1 MDGLNRKYVAT
12 LAVVAFLILVIGLL
26 IKPQDG
32 VEVPVPVAEAAPLQQ
47 LSHERDL
54 RAQASYFAER
64 IAAVAPQ
71 TVYLSEFGTSA
82 VRWDSTA
89 MVATTLP
96 DVPITTIRFA
106 QPDDTVRAAMPAPP
120 TERVRWVLAVARRP
134 DGTTVS
140 AVGLNGGLA
149 TAQCGDATYRE
160 LILDVPL
167 HSAFA
172 GGGVFDL
179 TGRRLGLVVLCDG
192 RTAAIP
198 AGEVERVLRE
208 LASVRGR
215 LKGDIGLTVAALDQ
229 RLSAYFRRDTGVVVV
244 ELQQF
249 SPADSWDLRPGDIIE
264 SIDDRPVRNVD
275 DLAPLL
281 VDSTLQHVIGRIR
294 DGRRAQLRVSRDESP
309 ARAENG
315 LGTSEGWTIIASAR
329 PGTVVYRSGL
339 RPGDRVLQV
348 DNVIRPSVTA
358 LQQAVARADTMQVF
372 LIFQRG
378 TVQRAVLTSP
388 R

>member
-12 LAVVAFLILVIGLL
+12 LALVAFSILVVGLL

-32 VEVPVPVAEAAPLQQ
+32 VEAPVPVAEAAPLQQ
-47 LSHERDL
+47 LSRERDL

-71 TVYLSEFGTSA
+71 TVYLSEFGISA
-82 VRWDSTA
+82 VRWDSAA

-96 DVPITTIRFA
+96 DVPITTIRYV
-106 QPDDTVRAAMPAPP
+106 QSDDTVRSALPVPP

-134 DGTTVS
+134 DGSTVS

-167 HSAFA
+167 HSALA
-172 GGGVFDL
+172 GGGLFDL
-179 TGRRLGLVVLCDG
+179 SGRRLGLIVLCDG

-198 AGEVERVLRE
+198 VGEVERALRE

-215 LKGDIGLTVAALDQ
+215 LKGDLGLAVAALDQ

-244 ELQQF
+244 ELQQD

-264 SIDDRPVRNVD
+264 SIDNQPVRNVD

-281 VDSTLQHVIGRIR
+281 VDSSLEHTIGRVR
-294 DGRRAQLRVSRDESP
+294 DGRRAQLRVSRDKSP
-309 ARAENG
+309 ASAENE
-315 LGTSEGWTIIASAR
+315 LGTSAGWTIITSIR
-329 PGTVVYRSGL
+329 PGTVVYRAGL

-348 DNVIRPSVTA
+348 DDITRPSVTA
-358 LQQAVARADTMQVF
+358 LRQAVARADTTEVF
-372 LIFQRG
+372 LVFQRG
-378 TVQRAVLTSP
+378 TLQRAVLTSP